1 MELKLS
7 DIEISASRE
16 KISASHEKRDPKD
29 PAHRE
34 PTLPPEP
41 RNPDELDSNGRP
53 PHHPG
58 AIGIPGE
65 GPNPT
70 PPVTR

>member
-1 MELKLS
+1 MKAKP
-7 DIEISASRE
+7 DIDENSE
-16 KISASHEKRDPKD
+16 EKRSEK
-29 PAHRE
+29 RRTWKK

-41 RNPDELDSNGRP
+41 RNSDELDSSGGP

-58 AIGIPGE
+58 AASAPGE

-70 PPVTR
+70 PPVTGR